1 MKILALEFSTPRR
14 SVAVWSD
21 GSVRGRAEITEGR
34 PTPALALID
43 HALREARLEREQIDR
58 VAVGLGPGSY
68 TGIRIA
74 IALAQGWQ
82 LARNV
87 SLLGISSADCIVAQ
101 ARAAGWQGQLN
112 LLIDAHAHQFYR
124 ATYEIAATGWRQ
136 TEPFRLLTPAEWPKH
151 AQMEQIWVESPTSGW
166 RSAREHALGPD
177 AAVLAELAAG
187 RSDFVPGEALE
198 PIYLR
203 ETTFLKA
210 PPPRPM
216 DQADRG

>member
-1 MKILALEFSTPRR
+1 MKILALEFSTPHR
-14 SVAVWSD
+14 SVAVWS
-21 GSVRGRAEITEGR
+21 GGAVRGRAEITEGR

-43 HALREARLEREQIDR
+43 HALSEARLEREQIDR

-74 IALAQGWQ
+74 IA
-82 LARNV
+82 
-87 SLLGISSADCIVAQ
+87 
-101 ARAAGWQGQLN
+101 RAAGWQGRMS
-112 LLIDAHAHQFYR
+112 LLIDAHGHHFYR

-136 TEPFRLLTPAEWPKH
+136 TEPFRLLAPAEWPKH
-151 AQMEQIWVESPTSGW
+151 AQTEQIWVESPAHGW

-187 RSDFVPGEALE
+187 RSDFAPGETLE

-203 ETTFLKA
+203 QTTFVKA
-210 PPPRPM
+210 PPPRPI
-216 DQADRG
+216 DQPDRG

>member
-1 MKILALEFSTPRR
+1 MKILELGFSRPRR
-14 SVAVWSD
+14 SVAVWSG

-101 ARAAGWQGQLN
+101 APAAGWQGRLN
-112 LLIDAHAHQFYR
+112 LLIAAHGHQFYR

-136 TEPFRLLTPAEWPKH
+136 TEPFRFLTQARWP
-151 AQMEQIWVESPTSGW
+151 
-166 RSAREHALGPD
+166 EHA
-177 AAVLAELAAG
+177 
-187 RSDFVPGEALE
+187 
-198 PIYLR
+198 
-203 ETTFLKA
+203 ETW
-210 PPPRPM
+210 
-216 DQADRG
+216 QVWE

>member
-1 MKILALEFSTPRR
+1 MKILALEFSTPHR

-21 GSVRGRAEITEGR
+21 GTVRGRAEITESR
-34 PTPALALID
+34 PTPALALIE

-101 ARAAGWQGQLN
+101 ARAAGWQGRMS
-112 LLIDAHAHQFYR
+112 LLIDAHGQQFYR

-151 AQMEQIWVESPTSGW
+151 AQTEQIWVESPTSGW
-166 RSAREHALGPD
+166 QSAREHALGPD

-187 RSDFVPGEALE
+187 RSDFVPGETLA

-203 ETTFLKA
+203 EATFLKA

-216 DQADRG
+216 DQSDRG